1 MRSLMYCMTMVR
13 KQLYLTPKQDAKL
26 KSLAR
31 MSGKTEAEVMRA
43 ALDAFA
49 EHADPVM
56 AALRE
61 QGLLAE
67 PPQTHLTPAKAQDLY
82 AEYSAWALEQP
93 GLGLSEAVLAEREE
107 GR

>member
-1 MRSLMYCMTMVR
+1 MTMVR
-13 KQLYLTPKQDAKL
+13 KQLYLTPEQDAKL

-56 AALRE
+56 AALRD

-67 PPQTHLTPAKAQDLY
+67 PPQAHLTPAEAQELY
-82 AEYSAWALEQP
+82 AEYSAWALEQLP
-93 GLGLSEAVLAEREE
+93 LELSAAVLAEREE